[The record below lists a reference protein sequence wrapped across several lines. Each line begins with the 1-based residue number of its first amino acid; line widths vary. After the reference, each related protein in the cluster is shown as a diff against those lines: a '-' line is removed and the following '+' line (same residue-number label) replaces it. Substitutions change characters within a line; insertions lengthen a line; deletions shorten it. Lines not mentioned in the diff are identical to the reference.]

1 MGEVLL
7 AAEARHGR
15 GSAASRRLRAAGKVP
30 AVLYGHGI
38 EPQSL
43 AVEARALRTA
53 LNQESG
59 LNTLLSLEVNGS
71 RHLAM
76 ARQLQR
82 DPLKGTVA
90 HVDFVIVRRDEIVA
104 AEVPIHL
111 VGDADEVEKQ
121 DGMVEQ
127 QLFSLVVHSTPTN
140 IPAHLDVD
148 VSGLTVGDVIRV
160 SDVKLPS
167 GVTTD
172 VDAEEPVVLA
182 TASTVAAE
190 MAEIEEAEAEEAAA
204 AAAEAAVVPEGAEAG
219 EGEAEAA
226 GAAEA
231 GGEGGGGET
240 AGAEG

>member
-1 MGEVLL
+1 MREVLL
-7 AAEARHGR
+7 AAEARHAK
-15 GSAASRRLRAAGKVP
+15 GSAESRRLRAAGKVP

-43 AVEARALRTA
+43 VVEARALRGA

-59 LNTLLSLEVNGS
+59 LNTLLSLDVSGS

-82 DPLKGTVA
+82 DPVKGTVA
-90 HVDFVIVRRDEIVA
+90 HVDFVIVRRDEVVA
-104 AEVPIHL
+104 VEVPVQL
-111 VGDADEVEKQ
+111 VGEADEVSKQ

-127 QLFSLVVHSTPTN
+127 QLFTLLVHSTPGN
-140 IPAHLDVD
+140 IPPHLDVD
-148 VSGLTVGDVIRV
+148 VSGLRVGDVIRV

-167 GVTTD
+167 GVSTD
-172 VDAEEPVVLA
+172 VDPEEPVVLA

-190 MAEIEEAEAEEAAA
+190 MAEIEEAEE
-204 AAAEAAVVPEGAEAG
+204 AAAEAVTAEGAQPGVG
-219 EGEAEAA
+219 EGGADAA
-226 GAAEA
+226 GAA
-231 GGEGGGGET
+231 GGGS